1 MSVVA
6 VIVVALALG
15 ALLGHR
21 LAARGLTA
29 ANALLGRQVLAYAIL
44 IAVGAAGFLLY
55 RAPQL
60 AWMPTVAAVYGEL
73 AALHGARALAA
84 FALALLLILEW
95 PGRRDLRRFRQL
107 LGGGAVLALLAG
119 YLAYRALPLRIRL
132 DSWVEDG
139 VVMQTTAYTCAPASI
154 ATLVRWF
161 GGDTAATE
169 ASVAYLAGTTRE
181 GTSTFHELRVMR
193 RLG

>member
-15 ALLGHR
+15 ALFGHR

-60 AWMPTVAAVYGEL
+60 AWMPTVAALYGEP

-95 PGRRDLRRFRQL
+95 PGRRDMRRLRQL
-107 LGGGAVLALLAG
+107 LGVPDH
-119 YLAYRALPLRIRL
+119 R
-132 DSWVEDG
+132 
-139 VVMQTTAYTCAPASI
+139 C
-154 ATLVRWF
+154 
-161 GGDTAATE
+161 
-169 ASVAYLAGTTRE
+169 
-181 GTSTFHELRVMR
+181 TS
-193 RLG
+193 G